1 MSVAGLAV
9 FVAGVF
15 ALRMIGGF
23 ALGRLL
29 GENERFTRLLALLP
43 LSIVA
48 AVVAIQT
55 LATKQSVVLDARV
68 VGVSVAAVASWKRM
82 PLGLVVVLAAAST
95 ALVRRAGWG

>member
-1 MSVAGLAV
+1 VSVAGLLI

-15 ALRMIGGF
+15 GLRMIGGF

-29 GENERFTRLLALLP
+29 GENDRFARLLALLP

-55 LATKQSVVLDARV
+55 FASKQDVVLDARV
-68 VGVSVAAVASWKRM
+68 VGVSVAAVASWKRL
-82 PLGLVVVLAAAST
+82 PLGLVVVLAAGST
-95 ALVRRAGWG
+95 ALVRRGGWG